1 MNKKFERLFETVT
14 FPNGA
19 TISSRF
25 AMGPMVIV
33 GSESNGEIGADDL
46 AYWQRRND
54 AGSLLI
60 TGATAVSD
68 YSDAY
73 GNGLKLHKD
82 ELLDGWKQLAAVMK
96 AKGNRAVVQLFHAG
110 YRAAFTYKDKGVAY
124 SASSKEY
131 GFLDYPVTGMT
142 EAQIEDTLNEFAA
155 AAKRAIDAG
164 FDGIEIHGANR
175 YLIHQFF
182 SAVSN
187 VRDDQWGGS
196 LENRA
201 RFALEV
207 VKRIQEVIK
216 QYAKADFILGYRIS
230 PEEIHREGN
239 GFTFD
244 EALYLI
250 DEVAKLGVDYFNV
263 SQSGVRG
270 FAAEPKAGAYMGQA
284 ISKVIK
290 TRLVGRALL
299 LASGDLT
306 SPDKILEA
314 VTEYAD
320 ITSNATMVLLDPDTK
335 NKIQS
340 GREDEVSLAVDET
353 TIDDLKLPKAFYKI
367 APMIVTSQFVPQH
380 TKDLIY
386 KEPK

>member
-1 MNKKFERLFETVT
+1 M
-14 FPNGA
+14 
-19 TISSRF
+19 
-25 AMGPMVIV
+25 
-33 GSESNGEIGADDL
+33 
-46 AYWQRRND
+46 AYWERRND
-54 AGSLLI
+54 SGNLLI
-60 TGATAVSD
+60 TGATAVSE

-82 ELLDGWKQLAAVMK
+82 ELLDGWKKLAIVMK

-110 YRAAFTYKDKGVAY
+110 YRASVTYKEKGVAY
-124 SASSKEY
+124 SASTKEY
-131 GFLDYPVTGMT
+131 KFLDYPVTGLT
-142 EAQIEDTLNEFAA
+142 EAQIEETLNDFAA

-187 VRDDQWGGS
+187 VRNGQWGGS

-201 RFALEV
+201 RFGLEV
-207 VKRIQEVIK
+207 VKRIKAVIR
-216 QYAKADFILGYRIS
+216 QYAKPDFILGYRIS

-263 SQSGVRG
+263 SQSGIRS
-270 FAAEPKAGAYMGQA
+270 FAAAPKAGAYMGQA
-284 ISKVIK
+284 INKVIK
-290 TRLVGRALL
+290 EKLAGRALV

-320 ITSNATMVLLDPDTK
+320 IASAATMVLIDPDLQK
-335 NKIQS
+335 RSQNAENPS
-340 GREDEVSLAVDET
+340 SRLFPPNGGR
-353 TIDDLKLPKAFYKI
+353 F
-367 APMIVTSQFVPQH
+367 
-380 TKDLIY
+380 
-386 KEPK
+386 

>member
-367 APMIVTSQFVPQH
+367 APMIVTDQFVPQH

>member
-1 MNKKFERLFETVT
+1 MNQKFERLFESVT

-25 AMGPMVIV
+25 AMGPMVMV
-33 GSESNGEIGADDL
+33 GSEASGEIGADDL

-68 YSDAY
+68 DSDAY

-82 ELLDGWKQLAAVMK
+82 ELLGGWKQLATVMK

-131 GFLDYPVTGMT
+131 GFLDYPVTGMS
-142 EAQIEDTLNEFAA
+142 EAQIEDTLNDFAA

-187 VRDDQWGGS
+187 ERDDQWGGS

-207 VKRIQEVIK
+207 VKRIQAVIK
-216 QYAKADFILGYRIS
+216 AHAKADFILGYRIS

-244 EALYLI
+244 DALYLI
-250 DEVAKLGVDYFNV
+250 DEIAKLGVDYFNV

-270 FAAEPKAGAYMGQA
+270 FAAEPKAGAYVGQA
-284 ISKVIK
+284 INKVVK
-290 TRLVGRALL
+290 TRLAGRVLL

-306 SPDKILEA
+306 SLDKILEA

-320 ITSNATMVLLDPDTK
+320 IASNATMVLIDPDTK
-335 NKIQS
+335 NKIQA
-340 GREDEVSLAVDET
+340 GREDDVSLAIGDAKLQ
-353 TIDDLKLPKAFYKI
+353 DLKLPKLFYKI
-367 APMIVTSQFVPQH
+367 APQIVISQFVPQQ
-380 TKDLIY
+380 TKDLLY
-386 KEPK
+386 RAPK